1 MVGLGIRDNLDVG
14 VVFGKAAVRF
24 IGFGDEHRPLAGMS
38 PIERG
43 SVGSLNGAA
52 DRIARVG
59 EFAGAGMH
67 EYVGEQRARGRLA
80 MGAGDGHSVLA
91 VHEQGENVT
100 AMHQLGAIGHG
111 CDDLRIVRLDRAGI
125 HHHLRILHVLGA
137 LGELHR
143 YAE

>member
-1 MVGLGIRDNLDVG
+1 
-14 VVFGKAAVRF
+14 
-24 IGFGDEHRPLAGMS
+24 
-38 PIERG
+38 
-43 SVGSLNGAA
+43 
-52 DRIARVG
+52 
-59 EFAGAGMH
+59 
-67 EYVGEQRARGRLA
+67 